1 MSYFKPSELWK
12 EVYKNTSPLVQH
24 CLIFGQ
30 IIKRILMGTSQLKLE
45 AFRRAVV
52 TQCLAVETKPHY
64 VLSLKWHLSEVRAEL
79 KDGFCFVLEGNK
91 LPGPSATS
99 VCSSSSSGI
108 LPPHSQMR
116 EQWILISSRFL
127 YSINSFAFDSQYL
140 PFSLCWPFS
149 LFPRFIN
156 MGKNRKLNWT
166 WKKTV
171 IEFGLC
177 YVEFLLDLFLPL
189 KIAMCSSGVSE
200 GSRLLQSFV
209 PPCGEGGDTHR
220 KTALINGTSKA
231 VVIYQTR
238 SIY

>member
-1 MSYFKPSELWK
+1 MERSIQKYIPNGTTLSDLWANNKKDSYGYF
-12 EVYKNTSPLVQH
+12 T
-24 CLIFGQ
+24 
-30 IIKRILMGTSQLKLE
+30 
-45 AFRRAVV
+45 
-52 TQCLAVETKPHY
+52 VETR
-64 VLSLKWHLSEVRAEL
+64 SLQ
-79 KDGFCFVLEGNK
+79 EGCSYSMLGCRDK
-91 LPGPSATS
+91 ATLCSVFEMASVWGESRTEGWLLLCVGRKQAPRSSATS

-116 EQWILISSRFL
+116 EQWILISSRLL